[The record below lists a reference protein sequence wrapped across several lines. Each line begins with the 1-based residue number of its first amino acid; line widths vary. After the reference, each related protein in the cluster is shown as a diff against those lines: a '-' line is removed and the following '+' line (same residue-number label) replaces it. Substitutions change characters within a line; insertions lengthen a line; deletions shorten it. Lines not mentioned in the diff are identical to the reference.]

1 MRPRE
6 VKFSPAKR
14 RLDAGRHG
22 ASRKRTGR
30 EQSSRFAVEPAAKA
44 GWQVCDEEELLTPAR
59 AATLA
64 NRSVRTI
71 RRAYRTGA
79 LPAYR
84 DGNGRGVRIRYGDL
98 RRWMLARSA
107 AAQPDE
113 QQQPAPPLERLDMSA
128 KVVQP
133 KDSENLALLR
143 AARARQRHDGARG
156 GGAPPRAGD
165 SVARRA

>member
-6 VKFSPAKR
+6 VKLSPAKR

-71 RRAYRTGA
+71 RRAYR
-79 LPAYR
+79 
-84 DGNGRGVRIRYGDL
+84 DL